1 MRYDMRRRGE
11 EKVGLGEETI
21 HTLIAAECDFVQHE
35 VDKVLYARH
44 GYIAFF

>member
-1 MRYDMRRRGE
+1 MRRRGE